1 MDVYIPSQDTP
12 SSATAMLKL
21 NELNEHQHEAVTA
34 PPQNMLVLAGAGSG
48 KTKVLISRIGY
59 LIQAHQTS
67 PFSILAVTFTNKA
80 AAEMRHRLESLLGQG
95 SVGSQYGSSGMWIGT
110 FHGLAHRFLRTHFRE
125 AKLPESFQVL
135 DSDDQHRLIRRVMK
149 SLNLDEKRY
158 PPKQAM
164 WYING
169 KKDDG
174 LRPKHIESFDPTEQV
189 FLQVYTTY
197 QEACDRAGLVDFAE
211 ILLRSHEVLATHPDV
226 LSHYRKRFRHILVD
240 EFQDTNKIQYAWIR
254 LIAGAHGGNVAEPIP
269 PAHVMIVG
277 DDDQSIY
284 GWRGAQVENIHSFQ
298 TDFENVEMI
307 RLEQN
312 YRSTGNILKAAN
324 QVISNNSDRLGKELW
339 TEGKEGDPIALYA
352 AFNEID
358 EARFIVGNIKKWQ
371 EEGEALSESAIL
383 YRNNAQSRV
392 LESAL
397 NEAGIRYRIYGGL
410 RFFDRQEIKDALAYL
425 RLVSNRDDDAAFERV
440 INTPARGIGEKT
452 LQMLRDAARSQNMTM
467 WQAAGRLIEEKHLS
481 GRASNAVNGFME
493 FIQQVETTVA
503 PLQLHEQADHVIQAS
518 GLMAMYQA
526 EKGEKGQTRVEN
538 LEELVSACKDYEPD
552 ENMQEMPILAA
563 FLSHASLESG
573 ESQADAYEDA
583 VQLMTLHSAKGLEFP
598 LVFLAGVE
606 EGMFPSQQSADAP
619 ERLEEERRLAYVG
632 MTRAKQRLFM
642 THAETRRMY
651 GQELYHRPSRFIAEI
666 PKECL
671 YEVKLST
678 QVSRPSYGQGN
689 GYSEGSSYSQN
700 GGYSSSSS
708 YGSSTGH
715 GGYQGNRNKSKS
727 NNSDSFGGGFGQASS
742 HLKFSESVFS
752 LGQRVSHAKF
762 GEGTVLNC
770 EGDGD
775 NARIQVNFDQF
786 GAKWL
791 VTTYAKLTAI

>member
-1 MDVYIPSQDTP
+1 MDVFVPSEF
-12 SSATAMLKL
+12 SAPPTLKL
-21 NELNEHQHEAVTA
+21 NELNERQYEAVTA

-48 KTKVLISRIGY
+48 KTKVLTSRIAY
-59 LIQAHQTS
+59 LVQAHQVS
-67 PFSILAVTFTNKA
+67 PFSILSVTFTNKA

-95 SVGSQYGSSGMWIGT
+95 SVGSSFSRHGMWIGT
-110 FHGLAHRFLRTHFRE
+110 FHGLAHRFLRTHYRE

-135 DSDDQHRLIRRVMK
+135 DSDDQQRLIRRILK

-158 PPKQAM
+158 PAKQIT

-169 KKDDG
+169 KKDEG
-174 LRPKHIESFDPTEQV
+174 IRPKHIDPYDHTEQV
-189 FLQVYTTY
+189 MLNVYTTY

-211 ILLRSHEVLATHPDV
+211 ILLRSHEVLATHPEV
-226 LSHYRKRFRHILVD
+226 LSHYRKRFRHVLVD

-254 LIAGAHGGNVAEPIP
+254 LISGAHEGNVAEDTP
-269 PAHVMIVG
+269 PSNVMIVG

-284 GWRGAQVENIHSFQ
+284 GWRGARVENIHNFQ
-298 TDFENVEMI
+298 RDFSNVEVI

-312 YRSTGNILKAAN
+312 YRSTANILKAAN
-324 QVISNNSDRLGKELW
+324 QVISNNSDRLGKDLW
-339 TEGKEGDPIALYA
+339 TEGQEGDPIALYS
-352 AFNEID
+352 AFNELD

-371 EEGEALSESAIL
+371 EDGGSLTESAIL

-392 LESAL
+392 LEEAL
-397 NEAGIRYRIYGGL
+397 LQAGLKYRIYGGL
-410 RFFDRQEIKDALAYL
+410 RFFERQEIKDALAYL
-425 RLVSNRDDDAAFERV
+425 RMVANRDDDAAFERV

-452 LQMLRDAARSQNMTM
+452 LQTIRDAARSQDLTM
-467 WQAAGRLIEEKHLS
+467 WQASGRLINEKLLPA
-481 GRASNAVNGFME
+481 RAMAAVQGFLDL
-493 FIQQVETTVA
+493 VEQMQKDIE
-503 PLQLHEQADHVIQAS
+503 PLQLHEQADHVIRTS

-538 LEELVSACKDYEPD
+538 LEELVTACRQYEPD
-552 ENMQEMPILAA
+552 ENMEEIPILAA

-573 ESQADAYEDA
+573 ESQADDFEDA

-619 ERLEEERRLAYVG
+619 DRLEEERRLAYVG
-632 MTRAKQRLFM
+632 MTRAMQRLFI
-642 THAETRRMY
+642 TYAETRRMY
-651 GQELYHRPSRFIAEI
+651 GQEHYHRPSRFIGEM
-666 PKECL
+666 PSECV
-671 YEVKLST
+671 YEVKLSS
-678 QVSRPSYGQGN
+678 QVAR
-689 GYSEGSSYSQN
+689 SSAS
-700 GGYSSSSS
+700 SSSSS
-708 YGSSTGH
+708 YGSSTGY
-715 GGYQGNRNKSKS
+715 GGFQSGRKS
-727 NNSDSFGGGFGQASS
+727 SFGASAS
-742 HLKFSESVFS
+742 HVKFSESAFS

-775 NARIQVNFDQF
+775 AARIQVNFDQF